1 MRPLKIFFHENPN
14 RHNVVIINRL
24 SLFFK
29 CSNVRGCVDLQFG
42 LHFAT
47 FWFTGS
53 IEVENV
59 EV

>member
-1 MRPLKIFFHENPN
+1 M
-14 RHNVVIINRL
+14 
-24 SLFFK
+24 
-29 CSNVRGCVDLQFG
+29 CSNVRGYVDLQFG